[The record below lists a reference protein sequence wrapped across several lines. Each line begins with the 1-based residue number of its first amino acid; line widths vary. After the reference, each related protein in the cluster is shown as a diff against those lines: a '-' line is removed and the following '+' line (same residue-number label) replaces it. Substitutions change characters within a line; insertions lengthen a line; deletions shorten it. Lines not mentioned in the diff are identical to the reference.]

1 MNSPNEDLYSKST
14 KELNLDLGVTP
25 SFKRVNVE
33 TIKDCYSKTLSNK
46 LIHSRGMLE
55 GQRS

>member
-1 MNSPNEDLYSKST
+1 MCSSNENLYSTST
-14 KELNLDLGVTP
+14 KELNLELGVTP

-33 TIKDCYSKTLSNK
+33 TIKDCHDKTLSNK
-46 LIHSRGMLE
+46 LIHSRGLWE